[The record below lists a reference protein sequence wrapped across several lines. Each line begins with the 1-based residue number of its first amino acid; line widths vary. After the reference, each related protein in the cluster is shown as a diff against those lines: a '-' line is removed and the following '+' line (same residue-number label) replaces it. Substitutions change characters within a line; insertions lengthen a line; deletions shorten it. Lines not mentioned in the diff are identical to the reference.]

1 MPDQIVP
8 YVDRAGQAQKV
19 VISEAAQA
27 AGKASQEFTHAFP
40 EFASSKSNP
49 GARGVNNLD
58 ATSQHNKNEAE
69 RRLRA
74 NRPKPATV
82 INLHPWPLTFGAS
95 DRFLRGITVPA
106 CHPGEL
112 YAYVHIRKTA
122 LDWEYE
128 ENGSLDFQ
136 PVLPIQLAAEFMRE
150 FGGKDGYGGGVIIYE
165 GEGHPDKMGE
175 VETYDPLGRP
185 LTVQRQGVENDGEND
200 VQVVIDVPIKRKLI
214 DILQEKRVQRNQHYM
229 DRVRKADNDYK
240 RPDGKGKALIND
252 THLLMAETLHA
263 EGFIPVLPDWKLRTS
278 LEAGL
283 ADENCPACGSA
294 RKVDAFKCSCGHI
307 LDAFE
312 AYQAG
317 AIEWGH
323 ASMETMTVEELEEA
337 EAIRVQRH
345 EKTKI
350 LNRPMVAAMSSVEG
364 RANKAAESQPAQ

>member
-8 YVDRAGQAQKV
+8 YVDRAGQTQKV

-27 AGKASQEFTHAFP
+27 AGKASQDFTHAFP

-69 RRLRA
+69 RRLRS

-82 INLHPWPLTFGAS
+82 INLHPWPLTFGS
-95 DRFLRGITVPA
+95 GDRFLRGITVPA

-136 PVLPIQLAAEFMRE
+136 PVLPIKLAAEFMRE

-175 VETYDPLGRP
+175 VETYDPGGRP
-185 LTVQRQGVENDGEND
+185 LTVQRQG
-200 VQVVIDVPIKRKLI
+200 
-214 DILQEKRVQRNQHYM
+214 
-229 DRVRKADNDYK
+229 
-240 RPDGKGKALIND
+240 
-252 THLLMAETLHA
+252 
-263 EGFIPVLPDWKLRTS
+263 LRTM
-278 LEAGL
+278 
-283 ADENCPACGSA
+283 A
-294 RKVDAFKCSCGHI
+294 RMTCRSSSMCRSN
-307 LDAFE
+307 
-312 AYQAG
+312 
-317 AIEWGH
+317 
-323 ASMETMTVEELEEA
+323 AS
-337 EAIRVQRH
+337 
-345 EKTKI
+345 
-350 LNRPMVAAMSSVEG
+350 
-364 RANKAAESQPAQ
+364 